1 MPSYLSYLNQMAVLD
16 TDDDIQWITV
26 RGNHIPIKKGENKED
41 AIKSFFES
49 KGKESKK
56 TAQKSPEK
64 SDNGSSG
71 SGNEAK
77 SETPIKTENVTLKSI
92 LKKAKES
99 KENKSVTVE
108 SVIKDAVA
116 EKQYS
121 EKEIRKRQ
129 NDYEEYRKNA
139 KKVDGH
145 YVDTVVAHTTG
156 GHWEDGE
163 YVGYEWKPE
172 RMELQQKILNEVSFK
187 NILDKLPK
195 DGEKPKLVLLGGRGG
210 SGKSKF
216 TYSDPKKNVLGA
228 DAYDKNKFVV
238 IDPDEYKER
247 LPEYKDLVDKGS
259 KYAGLNAWEVHEE
272 SSEMKKMALKS
283 ALQIGANVVL
293 DGTMAKYDSVKKTL
307 DKFRA
312 NGYIIDVA
320 FMELPREKSAVR
332 GINRGMRKNETT
344 GKPSGR
350 YVPVEVMLGMTD
362 CEENFEK
369 LSKDA
374 DHWVLYHN
382 EVPRGKKPQF
392 VAKGG
397 KNGK

>member
-16 TDDDIQWITV
+16 ADDDIQWITV

-129 NDYEEYRKNA
+129 NNYEEYRKNA

>member
-1 MPSYLSYLNQMAVLD
+1 MPSYLSYLNQMSVVDA
-16 TDDDIQWITV
+16 DDDIQWITV

-129 NDYEEYRKNA
+129 NNYEEYRKNA

-216 TYSDPKKNVLGA
+216 TYESEDENELGD
-228 DAYDKNKFVV
+228 DAYDANKFVV
-238 IDPDEYKER
+238 IDPDKYKEK
-247 LPEYKDLVDKGS
+247 LPEYKSLVDKGS

>member
-1 MPSYLSYLNQMAVLD
+1 MPSYLSYLNQMSVLD
-16 TDDDIQWITV
+16 ADDDIQWITV

-129 NDYEEYRKNA
+129 NNYEEYRKNA

-145 YVDTVVAHTTG
+145 YVDTVVANTTG

-216 TYSDPKKNVLGA
+216 TYESEDENELGD
-228 DAYDKNKFVV
+228 DAYDANKFVV
-238 IDPDEYKER
+238 IDPDKYKEK
-247 LPEYKDLVDKGS
+247 LPEYKSLVDKGS

-312 NGYIIDVA
+312 NGYIIEVA
-320 FMELPREKSAVR
+320 FMELSREKSAVR

-350 YVPVEVMLGMTD
+350 YVPVEVMIGMTD

-382 EVPRGKKPQF
+382 DVPRGKKPQF

>member
-1 MPSYLSYLNQMAVLD
+1 MPSYLSYLNQMSVVDA
-16 TDDDIQWITV
+16 DDDIQWITV

-64 SDNGSSG
+64 SGNSSSG
-71 SGNEAK
+71 SGNGSK

-99 KENKSVTVE
+99 KET
-108 SVIKDAVA
+108 VA

-129 NDYEEYRKNA
+129 NNYEEYRKNA

-216 TYSDPKKNVLGA
+216 TYESEDENELGD
-228 DAYDKNKFVV
+228 DAYDANKFVV
-238 IDPDEYKER
+238 IDPDKYKEK
-247 LPEYKDLVDKGS
+247 LPEYKSLVDKGS